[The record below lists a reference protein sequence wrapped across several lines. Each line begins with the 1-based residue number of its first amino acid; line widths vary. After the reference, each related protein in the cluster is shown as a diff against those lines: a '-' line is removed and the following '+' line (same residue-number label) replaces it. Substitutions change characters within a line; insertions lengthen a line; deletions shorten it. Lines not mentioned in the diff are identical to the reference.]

1 MPKKRKRSRARNRK
15 RIPPAALLVLALLG
29 WALKHYGVLDELN
42 PRTVTDGSGQHLVT
56 RVVDGDTIVLGN
68 DERVRLIGVDTPE
81 TKHPTKPV
89 QPFGP
94 EASEFTR
101 RAVEGR
107 YVTLKFDREK
117 RDRYQRLLAYVYLK
131 DWCLNEEL
139 IRAGLGECVTRY
151 PYDSSMKRRFRAAES
166 EARSARRG
174 IWSR

>member
-1 MPKKRKRSRARNRK
+1 MFV
-15 RIPPAALLVLALLG
+15 ALLF
-29 WALKHYGVLDELN
+29 WALQHYGITDALN
-42 PRTVTDGSGQHLVT
+42 PGTVSEASGRTLIV
-56 RVVDGDTIVLGN
+56 RVVDGDTLVLAGN
-68 DERVRLIGVDTPE
+68 ERVRLIGVDTPE

-94 EASEFTR
+94 EAAEFTR
-101 RAVEGR
+101 RAVEGKQ
-107 YVTLKFDREK
+107 VTLRFDREK

-166 EARSARRG
+166 EARAARRG

>member
-1 MPKKRKRSRARNRK
+1 M
-15 RIPPAALLVLALLG
+15 IVLALLAWG
-29 WALKHYGVLDELN
+29 LKHYGVLDALH
-42 PRTVTDGSGQHLVT
+42 PGSVTGSSGQQLVV
-56 RVVDGDTIVLGN
+56 RVVDGDTLVLANG
-68 DERVRLIGVDTPE
+68 ERVRLIGVNTPE

-94 EASEFTR
+94 EASEFPR

-131 DWCLNEEL
+131 DWCLNEEV

-166 EARSARRG
+166 EARVARRG
-174 IWSR
+174 IWSQ